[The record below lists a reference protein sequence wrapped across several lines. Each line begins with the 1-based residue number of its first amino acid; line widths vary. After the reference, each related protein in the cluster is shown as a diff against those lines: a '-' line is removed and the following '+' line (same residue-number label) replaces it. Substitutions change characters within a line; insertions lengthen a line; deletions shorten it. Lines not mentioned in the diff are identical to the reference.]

1 MTANVLP
8 VPEAFHGTT
17 GKRCEPRWPDTLT
30 GRVVHVVGRV
40 TDEVFSFLG
49 PATSA
54 LARLGVRQ
62 AVVMIDDARY
72 RCHLARIHESVEVIL
87 APSTRNP
94 IHQWR
99 EVLRACRV
107 SLEGGPLHAVHL
119 HGLLPCLVGAGAVRS
134 ARLQL
139 PILYSP
145 HGSRSLGSMRTMGVL
160 APSLIR
166 PLIRPLP
173 HAAIV
178 TVPREAFAFE
188 KWESVAVVENPV
200 AEVFHKVRRHEARQP
215 LIVTGGRGQDRRGVA
230 RFAQFAVLL
239 GGDLRV
245 GFNWLGTVDASVRQ
259 RLTAANVAVFDVT
272 SEQECASRLASA
284 WIYAAPGATRGF
296 PLFLAR
302 AMAVGLPCVV
312 ADSPHHRGVI
322 RHGET
327 GFLCRSERAMLER
340 IATLLD
346 NPGLRARI
354 GAAAR
359 DEARSRFGEH
369 RFSASLLAAYA
380 ENALRMGVAEIGG
393 VLGQSH

>member
-1 MTANVLP
+1 MTANV
-8 VPEAFHGTT
+8 VCVSEAFRGPV
-17 GKRCEPRWPDTLT
+17 GERCEPRWPDPTT
-30 GRVVHVVGRV
+30 ARVVHIVGRV

-54 LARLGVRQ
+54 LARLGLRQ

-72 RCHLARIHESVEVIL
+72 RYHLPRIHESVEVIL
-87 APSTRNP
+87 TPSTRNP

-99 EVLRACRV
+99 EVLRACRL
-107 SLEGGPLHAVHL
+107 SLARGPLHAVHL

-134 ARLQL
+134 ARLRL

-145 HGSRSLGSMRTMGVL
+145 HGSQSLGSMRTMGVI

-166 PLIRPLP
+166 PLIHPLP

-178 TVPREAFAFE
+178 TMPREAFAFE

-200 AEVFHKVRRHEARQP
+200 AEAFHKVRRHEARDP
-215 LIVTGGRGQDRRGVA
+215 LIVTGGRGQDHRSVV
-230 RFAQFAVLL
+230 RFAQLAVLL
-239 GGDLRV
+239 GGGLQVSFD
-245 GFNWLGTVDASVRQ
+245 WLGNIDVGHRQ
-259 RLTAANVAVFDVT
+259 RLAAANVDVFDVT
-272 SEQECASRLASA
+272 SEQECAARLASA
-284 WIYAAPGATRGF
+284 WIYVAPGATRGF

-312 ADSPHHRGVI
+312 ADNPHHRGVI

-359 DEARSRFGEH
+359 DEARRRFGEN

-380 ENALRMGVAEIGG
+380 ENALRMGITETGEAYG
-393 VLGQSH
+393 SNH

>member
-1 MTANVLP
+1 VTATVLP
-8 VPEAFHGTT
+8 VVGAFREPASEA
-17 GKRCEPRWPDTLT
+17 CEPRASHAGN

-49 PATSA
+49 PATKA
-54 LARLGVRQ
+54 LARLGLRQ

-72 RCHLARIHESVEVIL
+72 RYHLPRMHESVDVIL
-87 APSTRNP
+87 APSTWNP

-99 EVLRACRV
+99 AILQACR
-107 SLEGGPLHAVHL
+107 LTFGDGELRAVHL

-134 ARLQL
+134 ARLEL

-145 HGSRSLGSMRTMGVL
+145 HGSRSLGSSRTFGVL

-166 PLIRPLP
+166 PLIRAFP

-188 KWESVAVVENPV
+188 KWESVAVVESPV
-200 AEVFHKVRRHEARQP
+200 AEPFHKVRRKETPHP
-215 LIVTGGRGQDRRGVA
+215 VIVTGGRGQDRRSVA

-239 GGDLRV
+239 GGEDLRV
-245 GFNWLGTVDASVRQ
+245 EFNWLGAVELASRQ
-259 RLTAANVAVFDVT
+259 RLRAANVEVYDVAT
-272 SEQECASRLASA
+272 EQECASRLAAA
-284 WIYAAPGATRGF
+284 WIYTAPGATRGF

-312 ADSPHHRGVI
+312 ADTPLHRGIVQ
-322 RHGET
+322 HGET
-327 GFLCRSERAMLER
+327 GFLCRSERAMIER
-340 IATLLD
+340 IAALLD
-346 NPGLRARI
+346 DPGLRVRI
-354 GAAAR
+354 GDAAR
-359 DEARSRFGEH
+359 EEARRRFAEH

-380 ENALRMGVAEIGG
+380 ENALHMGGAARRGAK
-393 VLGQSH
+393 